1 MSSDLSPWVKQLRAV
16 TDLKH
21 LNNRVTFVPEERI
34 CRTKLNEFN
43 AAVIV
48 RRALS
53 KCYVPGESSMAAIAK
68 ILSLALDNCMEQ
80 FPSAHGF
87 SLRVNSVN
95 FSAQPA
101 PVVCLTG
108 LAGVGKSAVFDA
120 IQRLVGSLP
129 VIAISQHGK
138 AEHLPISRIQVHD
151 RWGVK
156 EMAKHFGLPETG
168 SNIARALYRRGCCLI
183 ALDELQFI
191 STSAQ
196 ANTRAS
202 KLIYSTSLY
211 GPTLVYACNFS
222 LGHKLKKRPHEER
235 DRILSSPIVI
245 SPDLAESPAWK
256 ERVRVW
262 STIIDD
268 LLDSPLTDRS
278 EDLWELVVGINR
290 SAISLIALSSALAVA
305 NKSKLKWDHIEAAYK
320 SAPFSNIRDDIA
332 GIRLQSIE
340 RDMSRLDL
348 VCPFESAGA
357 ADYLDV
363 VKKMR
368 RSRYSETAG
377 IEAQTRRVRLDAR
390 KETHKGAER
399 SKRTLKPVNAA
410 ELMQDADEF
419 RDEVRL
425 GRRR

>member
-1 MSSDLSPWVKQLRAV
+1 MIDSESPWVKGLRAV
-16 TDLKH
+16 ANLKDLDKRIN
-21 LNNRVTFVPEERI
+21 LVPEERVCWSKI
-34 CRTKLNEFN
+34 NEFN
-43 AAVIV
+43 AAAAVQRI
-48 RRALS
+48 LS
-53 KCYVPGESSMAAIAK
+53 KCYVPGESSKDAISK
-68 ILSLALDNCMEQ
+68 ILSLALDNCMAN
-80 FPSAHGF
+80 FSSTHAF
-87 SLRVNSVN
+87 SLRVNSAKL
-95 FSAQPA
+95 STQPA

-108 LAGVGKSAVFDA
+108 LAGVGKSAVFDV
-120 IQRLVGSLP
+120 IQRLVASLP
-129 VIAISQHGK
+129 DIAIKSHGRV
-138 AEHLPISRIQVHD
+138 EHMPISRIQVHD
-151 RWGVK
+151 RWSVK
-156 EMAKHFGLPETG
+156 EMAMHFGLPERG
-168 SNIARALYRRGCCLI
+168 CDIARALYRRGCCLI
-183 ALDELQFI
+183 ELDEIQFI
-191 STSAQ
+191 STSAL

-211 GPTLVYACNFS
+211 GPALVYACNFS

-245 SPDLAESPAWK
+245 CPDLAESSEWK

-262 STIIDD
+262 SAVIGD

-305 NKSKLKWDHIEAAYK
+305 NKSKLKWAHVEAAYK
-320 SAPFSNIRDDIA
+320 SEAFSIMRDDIA
-332 GIRLQSIE
+332 GIRRQSIE
-340 RDMSRLDL
+340 RDVSRLDL

-363 VKKMR
+363 LRKMR

-377 IEAQTRRVRLDAR
+377 IEAQTKSVKLDAQKKSR
-390 KETHKGAER
+390 KGAER
-399 SKRTLKPVNAA
+399 SKRTLKPVNAT
-410 ELMQDADEF
+410 ELMQAADEF